1 MEVGREG
8 GSRKAWTNTHVC
20 LVLRMFKANT
30 RTTENYGERI
40 FQHVTT
46 KLILRE
52 STLLYAMGGNKR
64 IKIFSEKDWEMC
76 LMELQNVSHKDLLIL
91 HKLLVLYNWINFRST
106 VLIGERERER
116 ELHLRNHTK
125 LIKFISHY
133 IRHFFLLFI
142 DKLICM
148 ISIVWI
154 LLVEIKLNANQWQ
167 TTKASS

>member
-8 GSRKAWTNTHVC
+8 GSREAWTNTHVC
-20 LVLRMFKANT
+20 LVLCMFKANT

-106 VLIGERERER
+106 LLIGERERENSTC
-116 ELHLRNHTK
+116 EIIQNWLNLFLTTFD
-125 LIKFISHY
+125 I
-133 IRHFFLLFI
+133 FFAIYWQINMHDINSLN
-142 DKLICM
+142 
-148 ISIVWI
+148 SIGW
-154 LLVEIKLNANQWQ
+154 N
-167 TTKASS
+167 